1 MATLESRLR
10 SELGNWRER
19 LPEAWRPCFA
29 NVELNFD
36 AVDAGTTLDSNE
48 QIWPQETNPGGPAG
62 AHVFKALHDLRP
74 EEIRVVIFGND
85 PYTQLNQATGRSFE
99 QGNLIS
105 WTPDPKDLKSRF
117 SPSLKTLIAAA
128 LATSGAGAK
137 YPLVDRRVVFN
148 PDEFKNDP
156 NDKWGK
162 WNYGPNPLWISH
174 LAVELC
180 LSSGEFNVPSPQQI
194 FAHWSKQGV
203 LWINRTL
210 TYTKWETDVGQPG
223 HRRSHQK
230 VWAPFT
236 DRLIDTLIEGT
247 SSAHRVAFA
256 LWGGEA
262 KEIGKLV
269 REKARAAGKSEIEIR
284 FTETGHPQRPEN
296 YFLGSEKLINPLE
309 EINKEI
315 QGNPIEWI

>member
-10 SELGNWRER
+10 AELENWRKR
-19 LPEAWRPCFA
+19 LPEAWRSRFE
-29 NVELNFD
+29 NVELNFA
-36 AVDAGTTLDSNE
+36 AVDAGTMLAENE
-48 QIWPQETNPGGPAG
+48 HIWPQETNPGGPVG
-62 AHVFKALHDLRP
+62 AHVFKALQDLRP

-99 QGNLIS
+99 QGNLTS
-105 WTPDPKDLKSRF
+105 WTPDPNDLKSRF
-117 SPSLKTLIAAA
+117 SPSLKTLLAAA

-148 PDEFKNDP
+148 PDEFKYDP

-162 WNYGPNPLWISH
+162 WNYGPNPLWLSH
-174 LAVELC
+174 LALELC
-180 LSSGEFNVPSPQQI
+180 LLSGEVNVPSPQQI

-223 HRRSHQK
+223 HRRSHQR

-247 SSAHRVAFA
+247 SSDHRVHFA

-262 KEIGKLV
+262 KEIGELV
-269 REKARAAGKSEIEIR
+269 KKKAQAAGKTDIS
-284 FTETGHPQRPEN
+284 FTQTGHPQRPEN
-296 YFLGSEKLINPLE
+296 YFLGADKPSNPLA
-309 EINKEI
+309 EINKTI
-315 QGNPIEWI
+315 QGAPIEWI

>member
-1 MATLESRLR
+1 MSTLESRLR
-10 SELGNWRER
+10 SELGNWRTR
-19 LPEAWRPCFA
+19 LPEVWQPHFA
-29 NVELNFD
+29 SVELNFG
-36 AVDAGTTLDSNE
+36 AVDAGTTLESNE

-62 AHVFKALHDLRP
+62 AHVFKAFHDLRP

-99 QGNLIS
+99 QGNLTS
-105 WTPDPKDLKSRF
+105 WAPDPKDLKSRF
-117 SPSLKTLIAAA
+117 SPSLKTLLAAA
-128 LATSGAGAK
+128 LATTGLGAK

-148 PDEFKNDP
+148 QDEFKYDP

-174 LAVELC
+174 LALDLC
-180 LSSGEFNVPSPQQI
+180 LSGGEVKVPSPQQI

-203 LWINRTL
+203 FWINRTL
-210 TYTKWETDVGQPG
+210 TYTKWETDVGLPG

-236 DRLIDTLIEGT
+236 NRLIDTLLEGT
-247 SSAHRVAFA
+247 SSGHRVHFA

-262 KEIGKLV
+262 KEIGELV
-269 REKARAAGKSEIEIR
+269 REKAQAAGKSEIT
-284 FTETGHPQRPEN
+284 FSQTGHPQRPEN
-296 YFLGSEKLINPLE
+296 YFLGSLNPLA
-309 EINKEI
+309 EINKAI